1 MVTAASAAN
10 LVKYPCTD
18 GEPMAETP
26 VHRDATLDLIAMLK
40 ARYLAEPGVYVSGN
54 MMMYYVEGDPE
65 KWIAPDVFVTF
76 GIPKLP
82 EREIYQTW
90 REGKGPDV
98 VIEVTSRSTART
110 DQRWKFALYRDKIKV
125 REYFLF
131 DPREETLAGV
141 SLIGYRRI
149 GRVYQPI
156 PKTAGR
162 LASKLLGLQLEAS
175 GAQLKLYDPRRAAYL
190 LTPAEMSAALE
201 QESVARAVAEAEVKR
216 LKREIEELRRVRRSD
231 RRAGDE

>member
-1 MVTAASAAN
+1 MVAVASAVN
-10 LVKYPCTD
+10 FIKYPCTD
-18 GEPMAETP
+18 GEPTGETP

-40 ARYLAEPGVYVSGN
+40 ARYLAEPDVYVSGN

-65 KWIAPDVFVTF
+65 KWIAPDVFVGF

-98 VIEVTSRSTART
+98 VIEVTSRTNARA
-110 DQRWKFALYRDKIKV
+110 DQRWKFALYRDVIKV
-125 REYFLF
+125 GEYFLF
-131 DPREETLAGV
+131 DPREKTLAGA
-141 SLIGYRRI
+141 SLTGYRRA

-162 LASKLLGLQLEAS
+162 LTSKLLGLHLEAA
-175 GAQLKLYDPRRAAYL
+175 GEQLRLYDPRRATYL
-190 LTPAEMSAALE
+190 LTPAEMGAALE
-201 QESVARAVAEAEVKR
+201 QESIARAAAEAEIKR
-216 LKREIEELRRVRRSD
+216 LKREIEDLRRARRPD
-231 RRAGDE
+231 RRAGDQ